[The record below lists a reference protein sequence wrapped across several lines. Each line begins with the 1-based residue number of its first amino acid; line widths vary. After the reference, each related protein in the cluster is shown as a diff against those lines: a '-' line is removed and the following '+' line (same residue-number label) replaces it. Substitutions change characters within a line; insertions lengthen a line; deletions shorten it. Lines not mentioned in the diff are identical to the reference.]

1 MPTKKLEY
9 TKITNNAIKRLARR
23 AGAIRLSSL
32 VYEEIRLRLRE
43 FLEREISA
51 SIVRVNST
59 KMRTIMVEHVE
70 PSLKVSMY
78 SAEMAKYKCSSP
90 KKGEK
95 TTAIKEIKRLQGSG
109 CLLLPLAT
117 FERLVREIVQDIDPT
132 LRISADA
139 FLLFQY
145 SAENKMVH
153 LLEGANRSTLH
164 AGRLGIQ
171 PRDIQLASSLEGY
184 DRNGS
189 MEVSRPSATVP
200 KVDFSKGI
208 KMVLHEVYN
217 DRNVK
222 ITFNALSQVN
232 FIVNFLAA
240 TLAQNARD
248 LTSLSNR
255 STVSSQD
262 VQSAVYNIMPGELA
276 KHAVEEGNKALRNL
290 LNKKIKKAFP
300 TALTS
305 DLLKQC
311 IKLHTVKNT
320 KTGKKSVSKGGCST
334 RVSSNATVYLSAVLE
349 YFTAELMELSGN
361 LADTDITARNIFM
374 AISNDDEMN
383 SLIKNRL
390 GLGILGAGV
399 VPYINYRIQSK
410 EDEDEDEEEED

>member
-32 VYEEIRLRLRE
+32 VYEEIRLRLRD
-43 FLEREISA
+43 FLGREISA

-70 PSLKVSMY
+70 PSLNVSMY

-95 TTAIKEIKRLQGSG
+95 TTAIGEIKRLQESG

-117 FERLVREIVQDIDPT
+117 FERVVREIVQDIDPT

-153 LLEGANRSTLH
+153 LLEGANRSALH

-222 ITFNALSQVN
+222 ITVNALSQVN

-240 TLAQNARD
+240 TLAQNARE

-255 STVSSQD
+255 ETVSSQD
-262 VQSAVYNIMPGELA
+262 VQSAVYNIMPGALA
-276 KHAVEEGNKALRNL
+276 KHAVDEGNKALRNEVKGKEL
-290 LNKKIKKAFP
+290 FYCFNKRFA
-300 TALTS
+300 
-305 DLLKQC
+305 
-311 IKLHTVKNT
+311 
-320 KTGKKSVSKGGCST
+320 
-334 RVSSNATVYLSAVLE
+334 
-349 YFTAELMELSGN
+349 
-361 LADTDITARNIFM
+361 
-374 AISNDDEMN
+374 
-383 SLIKNRL
+383 
-390 GLGILGAGV
+390 
-399 VPYINYRIQSK
+399 
-410 EDEDEDEEEED
+410 

>member
-1 MPTKKLEY
+1 MPIKKLEY
-9 TKITNNAIKRLARR
+9 TITKITNNAIKRLARR
-23 AGAIRLSSL
+23 AGAIRLSRL
-32 VYEEIRLRLRE
+32 VYEEIRLRLRD
-43 FLEREISA
+43 FLGREISA

-70 PSLKVSMY
+70 PSLNVSMY
-78 SAEMAKYKCSSP
+78 SAEMDKYKCSSP

-95 TTAIKEIKRLQGSG
+95 TTAIGEIKRLQDSG

-117 FERLVREIVQDIDPT
+117 FERLVREIVKDIDPT

-153 LLEGANRSTLH
+153 LLEGANRSALH
-164 AGRLGIQ
+164 AGRLGIH

-184 DRNGS
+184 DDRNGS
-189 MEVSRPSATVP
+189 IEGSRPSATVP

-217 DRNVK
+217 DKNLK
-222 ITFNALSQVN
+222 ITVNALSQVN

-255 STVSSQD
+255 NTVSSQD
-262 VQSAVYNIMPGELA
+262 VQAAVYNIMPGELA
-276 KHAVEEGNKALRNL
+276 KHAVKEGNKAL
-290 LNKKIKKAFP
+290 LNKKIKRAFS

-305 DLLKQC
+305 NLLKQC

-361 LADTDITARNIFM
+361 LANTDITARNIFM

-399 VPYINYRIQSK
+399 VPYINSRLRSK
-410 EDEDEDEEEED
+410 YKEEDE